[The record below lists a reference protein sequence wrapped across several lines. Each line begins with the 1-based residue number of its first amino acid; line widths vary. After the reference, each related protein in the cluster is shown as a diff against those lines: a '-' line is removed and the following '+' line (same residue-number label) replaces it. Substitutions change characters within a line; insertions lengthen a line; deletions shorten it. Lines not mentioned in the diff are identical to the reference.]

1 MSIDIMASA
10 LGFRVTVHM
19 SADAKQWKK
28 NKLRANGVAVVEYAG
43 DYPQAV
49 EAGRQRATQDDY
61 AYFVDDEQSL
71 SLFLGYSV
79 AALRLQTQLR
89 EAGVVVDAAHPLFVY
104 LPCCVGGAPA
114 GITFVLKL
122 IFGDAVHC
130 FFIELTAA
138 A

>member
-1 MSIDIMASA
+1 VLATSAAKALFAQYEVSVGSTGNLGMSIGIMASA

-28 NKLRANGVAVVEYAG
+28 DKLRANGMAVVEYAG

-104 LPCCVGGAPA
+104 SS
-114 GITFVLKL
+114 
-122 IFGDAVHC
+122 
-130 FFIELTAA
+130 
-138 A
+138 